1 MDKRSANSEASAN
14 KKRLQLGSNA
24 GGQGRITGDKPLP
37 VCGPSCNPSPLWET
51 DLLVYYLYLIFFL
64 QNMLSRGSIKG
75 YFCSCIQK
83 EDLTDHK

>member
-37 VCGPSCNPSPLWET
+37 VLVLHVTLPSVGNRFAS
-51 DLLVYYLYLIFFL
+51 LLFIFNILFTKYVEPRQHKGIQLSVVVY
-64 QNMLSRGSIKG
+64 RK
-75 YFCSCIQK
+75 K
-83 EDLTDHK
+83 T